1 MKHVLTLI
9 LILVFLAACGQPAAT
24 QPPVD
29 TPVPPPTSTPEPPTP
44 MPLDLTVLVVD
55 ESGAPI
61 PGAEIIFPESGAYTP
76 VKADDKGSYRW
87 TGLKKEK
94 ASLKISAQGYNAVA
108 ETLTLAPGANE
119 YVATLVLPPHAFLAS
134 QACAS
139 GETFVYAEDFQDGKA
154 TGFTVYPPG
163 WAITI
168 EPDTDVP
175 DNMILL
181 INFEEDGEYQF
192 GMEPPQMNVVWRLRY
207 KPGNSSRLNVGLGK
221 GVPGYFVVMSA
232 DEFSLNSY
240 SDADGRKILARGN
253 SVMGKGVW
261 HFLEFSSYNGHLEV
275 WADGV
280 SISYDDAPISDANK
294 IGIGSAKVPPDSYV
308 RVDDVSLCAL
318 SAPFTSLY
326 TPAP

>member
-1 MKHVLTLI
+1 MKHVLTLMFRSCFPCR
-9 LILVFLAACGQPAAT
+9 LRTARCDT
-24 QPPVD
+24 TPVD

-55 ESGAPI
+55 RSGAPI
-61 PGAEIIFPESGAYTP
+61 CSCSNSVPKSGAYTP

-139 GETFVYAEDFQDGKA
+139 DETFVYAEDFQDGKA

-280 SISYDDAPISDANK
+280 SISYDDAPISNTNK
-294 IGIGSAKVPPDSYV
+294 SALGLRKCRRIHMSAWMMFPF
-308 RVDDVSLCAL
+308 AL
-318 SAPFTSLY
+318 
-326 TPAP
+326 